1 MKMTV
6 LAAGLLACG
15 IAAQALA
22 APAQRPVGIT
32 LVPIGTYLSVDADGK
47 PLFDQ
52 SAAEIVAHDPSTQRV
67 FVVNFAEKAIDILN
81 ISDPRAPT
89 RFGQITFE
97 NLGGAPNS
105 VAVSNGLVAVAIEN
119 PVKIENGWA
128 VFLDTDGNVLNT
140 LMVGALPDMI
150 AFTPDGKTV
159 LVANEGEPSN
169 PYVPGTDPEGSVSII
184 DISGGV
190 GYLTDA
196 DVKTAGF
203 EAFNSQ
209 RDALIA
215 QGVRIHPAAPRVA
228 QDLEPE
234 YIAVSDDSTTAW
246 VSLQENNALA
256 VIDIA
261 SATATA
267 ILPLGR
273 KDHSIPGNGLDASNR
288 SVDIDIR
295 TWPRLYGI
303 HMPDAI
309 ASYSFRGQNF
319 VLTANEG
326 DAREWGPLMTD
337 VSRVRD
343 LRDITND
350 GDGDRELALCED
362 AFPDREDLVEQTQL
376 GRLNVSTIDGYN
388 AQDNCFEELHAF
400 GARSFSI
407 WTADGQLVFDSGDQF
422 EKITADV
429 NPDFFNS
436 NHRETL
442 FKNRSDDKG
451 PEPEPVTVAKL
462 LGRTYAFVGFER
474 IGGVIIYDIT
484 NPYAPYFVDY
494 TNNRDFSINL
504 AQGEEEGNEESD
516 ADYAAR
522 VALELPRA
530 GDLGIEDIVV
540 IQPKDS
546 PIGRPLVV
554 TANEVSGT
562 TTIFEVVPK
571 TPGVGRRL
579 Q

>member
-15 IAAQALA
+15 IVTQVLA
-22 APAQRPVGIT
+22 APAPRPVGIT
-32 LVPIGTYLSVDADGK
+32 LVPIGTYLAVDSEGR

-52 SAAEIVAHDPSTQRV
+52 SAAEIVAHDPQTQRL
-67 FVVNFAEKAIDILN
+67 FVVNFAEEAVDILD

-89 RFGQITFE
+89 RFRQVTD
-97 NLGGAPNS
+97 LGGAPNS
-105 VAVSNGLVAVAIEN
+105 VAVANGLVAVAVEA
-119 PVKIENGWA
+119 PVKTDNGWA
-128 VFLDTDGNVLNT
+128 VFLDADGTVLNT

-150 AFTPDGKTV
+150 TFTPDGTKV
-159 LVANEGEPSN
+159 LVANEGEPSDPYN
-169 PYVPGTDPEGSVSII
+169 PANDPEGSVSII
-184 DISGGV
+184 DVSGGV
-190 GYLTDA
+190 EFLSDDDVRTA
-196 DVKTAGF
+196 DF
-203 EAFNSQ
+203 RAFNDQ

-215 QGVRIHPAAPRVA
+215 QGVRIHPNAPTVA

-234 YIAVSDDSTTAW
+234 YITVSEDSTTAW

-261 SATATA
+261 SATVMD

-273 KDHSIPGNGLDASNR
+273 KDHSIQGNGLDASDRNG
-288 SVDIDIR
+288 VIDIR
-295 TWPRLYGI
+295 TWPRVYGI

-309 ASYSFRGQNF
+309 ASYSFRGQTY

-343 LRDITND
+343 LRNITSGGSGN
-350 GDGDRELALCED
+350 RALALCET
-362 AFPDREDLVEQTQL
+362 AFPDRATLVDETQL
-376 GRLNVSTIDGYN
+376 GRLNVSTIDGFN
-388 AQDNCFEELHAF
+388 AVDNCFEELHAL

-407 WTADGQLVFDSGDQF
+407 WTANGQLVFDSGDQF
-422 EKITADV
+422 EQITAKV

-436 NHRETL
+436 NHRETS
-442 FKNRSDDKG
+442 FKTRSDDKG
-451 PEPEPVTVAKL
+451 PELEPITVAKL
-462 LGRTYAFVGFER
+462 FGRTYAFIGFER

-504 AQGEEEGNEESD
+504 AQQSGESD
-516 ADYAAR
+516 QDYEARIAA
-522 VALELPRA
+522 ELPLA
-530 GDLGIEDIVV
+530 GDLGIEDIIV

-562 TTIFEVVPK
+562 TTIFEVIPK
-571 TPGVGRRL
+571 TPGVGPRL

>member
-32 LVPIGTYLSVDADGK
+32 LVPIGTYLAVDADGK

-52 SAAEIVAHDPSTQRV
+52 SAAEIVAHDPSTQRL
-67 FVVNFAEKAIDILN
+67 FVVNFAENAIDILN

-105 VAVSNGLVAVAIEN
+105 VAVSNGLVAVAVEN
-119 PVKIENGWA
+119 PVKINNGWA

-169 PYVPGTDPEGSVSII
+169 PYDPDTDPKGSVSII
-184 DISGGV
+184 DVSYGV
-190 GYLTDA
+190 ESLTND
-196 DVKTAGF
+196 DVMTAGF
-203 EAFNSQ
+203 EAFNDQ
-209 RDALIA
+209 RVALIA
-215 QGVRIHPAAPRVA
+215 QGVRIHPAAPFVA

-234 YIAVSDDSTTAW
+234 YITISEDSTTAW

-256 VIDIA
+256 VVDIA
-261 SATATA
+261 SATVTE

-273 KDHSIPGNGLDASNR
+273 KDHSIPGNGLDASDRNG
-288 SVDIDIR
+288 VIDIR
-295 TWPRLYGI
+295 TWPRVYGI

-309 ASYSFRGQNF
+309 TSYSFRGQNY

-343 LRDITND
+343 LRDVTGSSIRSD
-350 GDGDRELALCED
+350 ALCAD
-362 AFPDREDLVEQTQL
+362 AFPNREDLVEQPQL
-376 GRLNVSTIDGYN
+376 GRLNVSTIDGFN
-388 AQDNCFEELHAF
+388 VEKNCFDELHAF

-422 EKITADV
+422 EQITASA
-429 NPDFFNS
+429 NPAFFNS
-436 NHRETL
+436 NHRET
-442 FKNRSDDKG
+442 
-451 PEPEPVTVAKL
+451 
-462 LGRTYAFVGFER
+462 
-474 IGGVIIYDIT
+474 
-484 NPYAPYFVDY
+484 PYAPYFVDY

-504 AQGEEEGNEESD
+504 AQGDEESD

-522 VALELPRA
+522 VAVELPQAR
-530 GDLGIEDIVV
+530 DLGIEDIVV